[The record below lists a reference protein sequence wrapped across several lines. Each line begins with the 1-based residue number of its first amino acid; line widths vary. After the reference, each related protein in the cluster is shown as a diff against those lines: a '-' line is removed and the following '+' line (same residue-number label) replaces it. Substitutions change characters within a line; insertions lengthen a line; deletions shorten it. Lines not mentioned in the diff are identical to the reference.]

1 MAKKLYSNN
10 TLLLKKIMTKN
21 MAHKKDEKN
30 KKEEAT
36 AVKPESKADK
46 RKTAKKPSATK
57 KLKEEL
63 EEIQDKYVRLYSEFD
78 NYRKRTIKERLELQ
92 KSAAQDLIVDLL
104 PVLDDFERAMQV
116 LKEHASEND
125 VVSGVEL
132 IYNKLFSTLSQ
143 KGLEPMNS
151 MGTDFN
157 TDFHEAITNI
167 DAGKKMKG
175 KVVDVIQKGYLLNG
189 KVLRFA
195 KVVVGS

>member
-1 MAKKLYSNN
+1 
-10 TLLLKKIMTKN
+10 MTKN

-30 KKEEAT
+30 KKEETT

-46 RKTAKKPSATK
+46 SKTTKKLSATK

-125 VVSGVEL
+125 AVSGVEL

>member
-1 MAKKLYSNN
+1 LAKKLYSNN